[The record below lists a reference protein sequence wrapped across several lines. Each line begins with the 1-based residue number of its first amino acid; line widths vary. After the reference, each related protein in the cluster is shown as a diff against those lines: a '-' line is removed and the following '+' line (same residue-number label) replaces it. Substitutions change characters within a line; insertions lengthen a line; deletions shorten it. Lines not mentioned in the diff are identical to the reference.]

1 VYSNLTS
8 PFLTLFTEIV
18 MFGYSEDD
26 VLFGHDGLTLTH
38 NVSHS
43 NSANGYAVFSDT
55 DVTAVHNHGYGNGEG
70 CTKVRSTDDSVFQFN
85 KLFGNGA
92 YEIYLAGDSASNILY
107 NNKMEAN
114 DTGIFA
120 DPHAIDNLVVANKA
134 RGNSSWG
141 IEHTTDGLLNTF
153 TRNTCR
159 VDGLG
164 TSLPIGLCDK

>member
-1 VYSNLTS
+1 
-8 PFLTLFTEIV
+8 
-18 MFGYSEDD
+18 MFGYSEDG
-26 VLFGHDGLTLTH
+26 VLFGHDGLTLAH

-43 NSANGYAVFSDT
+43 DSASGYAVFFGT
-55 DVTAVHNHGYGNGEG
+55 DVTAVHNHGYGNGESG
-70 CTKVRSTDDSVFQFN
+70 TKVRSTDDSVFQFN

-92 YEIYLAGDSASNILY
+92 YGIYLARASASNILY
-107 NNKMEAN
+107 KNKVEAK
-114 DTGIFA
+114 DTDILA

-141 IEHTTDGLLNTF
+141 IEHTTDGLLNTIA
-153 TRNTCR
+153 RNTCR